1 MLKMHRKVSFQNII
15 KNQIIAYIIELKQLL
30 LRLEIEF
37 IIKILFKLL
46 NKDII
51 NLSNLDFLVL
61 LYYILYKFFI
71 MKSGRI
77 ILIAM
82 CIFHYASWRH
92 PVASCTKWTPLCLVA
107 ELRNLCFITCI
118 LCGSVIYLNYRI
130 VFGSFI
136 SFLSILN
143 K

>member
-1 MLKMHRKVSFQNII
+1 MHRKVSFQNII

-71 MKSGRI
+71 MKSGQI
-77 ILIAM
+77 ILIAILYVFW
-82 CIFHYASWRH
+82 CN
-92 PVASCTKWTPLCLVA
+92 VCL
-107 ELRNLCFITCI
+107 
-118 LCGSVIYLNYRI
+118 
-130 VFGSFI
+130 
-136 SFLSILN
+136 
-143 K
+143 

>member
-1 MLKMHRKVSFQNII
+1 MHRKVSFQNII

-30 LRLEIEF
+30 FRLEIEF

-71 MKSGRI
+71 MKSRQI
-77 ILIAM
+77 ILITM
-82 CIFHYASWRH
+82 CISVGYYSIKNMIKINN
-92 PVASCTKWTPLCLVA
+92 VL
-107 ELRNLCFITCI
+107 FI
-118 LCGSVIYLNYRI
+118 VYYY
-130 VFGSFI
+130 F
-136 SFLSILN
+136 N
-143 K
+143 KVY